1 MGSIIWNCNIDTRN
15 GKDVKADRYVVG
27 WGRDRKHMLRF
38 YPERLDQDKIS
49 SSEDQSL
56 NNPNVWNEF
65 KANIKAAAKGKG
77 IGSG

>member
-1 MGSIIWNCNIDTRN
+1 
-15 GKDVKADRYVVG
+15 
-27 WGRDRKHMLRF
+27 MLRF
-38 YPERLDQDKIS
+38 YPERSDQDKIS

-56 NNPNVWNEF
+56 NNPAVWAEL